1 MDIVAAILSHPIGPE
16 LLLALFGAAILAA
29 AIDAIAGGGGLV
41 TLPAMLAAGV
51 PPAAAIATNKL
62 QSSVGTATAAITYLR
77 TGQIRLRDVAVRMV
91 TVLTGAAAGSL
102 AVQMIDPSALSRILP
117 VLLVLMALYFLLSPR
132 VGDIDAEAR
141 APGWVTGFVAAPAI
155 GFYDGFFGPGT
166 GSFFMLAL
174 VALDGRG
181 MRRAVAETKLLN
193 LTSNLSAL
201 IVFAIGGHID
211 LIVGITMAAGAMI
224 GAQLGARLVIAR
236 GTSIVKPL
244 LVGTCLA
251 LSLRLGWTE
260 YVATPA
266 PQLAPPSPVAPPSP
280 PAVTG
285 TAAPR

>member
-1 MDIVAAILSHPIGPE
+1 M
-16 LLLALFGAAILAA
+16 
-29 AIDAIAGGGGLV
+29 
-41 TLPAMLAAGV
+41 
-51 PPAAAIATNKL
+51 
-62 QSSVGTATAAITYLR
+62 
-77 TGQIRLRDVAVRMV
+77 
-91 TVLTGAAAGSL
+91 
-102 AVQMIDPSALSRILP
+102 
-117 VLLVLMALYFLLSPR
+117 
-132 VGDIDAEAR
+132 
-141 APGWVTGFVAAPAI
+141 PGWVTGFIVAPAI

-211 LIVGITMAAGAMI
+211 LIIGITMAAGAMI
-224 GAQLGARLVIAR
+224 GAQVGARLVIAR

-244 LVGTCLA
+244 LVCTCLA

-266 PQLAPPSPVAPPSP
+266 PRLAPPSSVAPPSP
-280 PAVTG
+280 PPSRTRPRRADGVWPSAFARPFAPESE
-285 TAAPR
+285 TARPMMSRLSPVILAHTRC